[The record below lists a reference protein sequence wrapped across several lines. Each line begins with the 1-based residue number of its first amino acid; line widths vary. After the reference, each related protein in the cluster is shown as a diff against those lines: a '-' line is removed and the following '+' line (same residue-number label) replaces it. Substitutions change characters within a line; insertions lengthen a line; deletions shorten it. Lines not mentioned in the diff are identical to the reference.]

1 MKSHNKLLCKSRCF
15 LRASPLSPRGLVC
28 LAEEARFGQ
37 AWLLPVSGPL
47 PTQTND
53 EADSGSAP
61 LRDRSR
67 PWMCLQRKRQAVTL
81 PRAIYKP
88 FWMNW
93 AILGLL
99 SLHHSQPLLHLL
111 SHFLV
116 CSLSFVLFL
125 LSGFPSAV
133 FVTYSSETNALFIPP
148 PGVGIP
154 HFLWLGTGGQE

>member
-99 SLHHSQPLLHLL
+99 SLAATSTPPISFPRVLSVFRTFPAFWLPLGCLCHL
-111 SHFLV
+111 
-116 CSLSFVLFL
+116 
-125 LSGFPSAV
+125 
-133 FVTYSSETNALFIPP
+133 
-148 PGVGIP
+148 
-154 HFLWLGTGGQE
+154 QQ